1 MVIDEEGV
9 QLGVMPTSRA
19 IEMAFERELDLV
31 EVSPIAKP
39 PVCKIIDYG
48 KFQYQQS
55 RNQQKTKKVET
66 KGIRLSLGIG
76 QHDIDVRRKQTSKF
90 LGQGHNVK
98 IELKLKGREK
108 AFRDRARDVVKQFL
122 EQLDCEYKLDKPI
135 DIQGSIVSVSISKK

>member
-66 KGIRLSLGIG
+66 KGIRLSLSIG
-76 QHDIDVRRKQTSKF
+76 QHDIDVRKKQTTKF
-90 LGQGHNVK
+90 LDQGHNVK
-98 IELKLKGREK
+98 IDLKLKGREK
-108 AFRDRARDVVKQFL
+108 AFRDRARGVVKQFL
-122 EQLDCEYKLDKPI
+122 EQLDCEYKIDKPI